1 MDLASSNARPLLCGH
16 FLGAPL
22 PKDALREPFLPF
34 VRGPQREDFSISA
47 WQPTVSRWTS
57 QKLAYSAD

>member
-47 WQPTVSRWTS
+47 WQPTVSRWT
-57 QKLAYSAD
+57 